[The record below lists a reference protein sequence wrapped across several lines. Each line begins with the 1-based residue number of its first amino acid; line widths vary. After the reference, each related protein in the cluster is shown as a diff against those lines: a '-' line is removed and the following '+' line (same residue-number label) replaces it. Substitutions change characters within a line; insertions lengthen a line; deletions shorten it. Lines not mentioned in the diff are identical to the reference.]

1 MSYMTED
8 SVARQLVESLYAQM
22 DGRVGNDIREN
33 IADDIVES
41 DEWEALRTLIRF
53 KLTRHMD

>member
-8 SVARQLVESLYAQM
+8 SVARQLVESLYAQV
-22 DGRVGNDIREN
+22 DGSVGNDIREN